1 MRRRKSLTPLATSHW
16 PLAAGCCLLV
26 FIEMSDFKKLR
37 VWQKAHE
44 ITLSVYRET
53 VSFPKSELYGLV
65 SQMRRSCI
73 SIGSNIAE
81 GCGRAG
87 EVEKARFLQI
97 AVGSLSELE
106 YQIIVSCDLGF
117 MEPAEHAKLISAIE
131 ELGRMLGA
139 LTNAIRDSKG
149 VGQQRAA
156 SS

>member
-1 MRRRKSLTPLATSHW
+1 
-16 PLAAGCCLLV
+16 
-26 FIEMSDFKKLR
+26 MSDFKKLR

-53 VSFPKSELYGLV
+53 GSFPQSELYGLV

-97 AVGSLSELE
+97 ALGSLSELE
-106 YQIIVSCDLGF
+106 YQSIVSCDLGF
-117 MEPAEHAKLISAIE
+117 MNQAAHARLIAQIE

-139 LTNAIRDSKG
+139 LANTIRDSKG
-149 VGQQRAA
+149 IGQQRAA

>member
-1 MRRRKSLTPLATSHW
+1 
-16 PLAAGCCLLV
+16 
-26 FIEMSDFKKLR
+26 MSDFKKLN

-44 ITLSVYRET
+44 LTLCLYPAT
-53 VSFPKSELYGLV
+53 ASFPQAELYGLV

-97 AVGSLSELE
+97 ALGSLSELE
-106 YQIIVSCDLGF
+106 YQSIVSCDLGF
-117 MEPAEHAKLISAIE
+117 MNQAAHARLIAQIE

-139 LTNAIRDSKG
+139 LANTIRDSKG
-149 VGQQRAA
+149 IGQQRAA

>member
-1 MRRRKSLTPLATSHW
+1 
-16 PLAAGCCLLV
+16 
-26 FIEMSDFKKLR
+26 MSDFKKLR

-44 ITLSVYRET
+44 ITLSIYRET
-53 VSFPKSELYGLV
+53 GSFPQSELYGLV

-97 AVGSLSELE
+97 ALGSLSELE
-106 YQIIVSCDLGF
+106 YQSIVSCDLGF
-117 MEPAEHAKLISAIE
+117 MNQAAHARLIAQIE

-139 LTNAIRDSKG
+139 LANTIRDSKG
-149 VGQQRAA
+149 IGQHRAA